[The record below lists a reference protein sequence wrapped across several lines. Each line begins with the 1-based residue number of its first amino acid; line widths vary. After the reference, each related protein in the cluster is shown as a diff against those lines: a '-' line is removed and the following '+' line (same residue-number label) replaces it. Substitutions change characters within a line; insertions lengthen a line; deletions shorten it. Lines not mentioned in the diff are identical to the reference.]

1 MRAEDGSLRRVQRS
15 QQEGAAAAPQTRRR
29 LGGPGRGRLALPGRP
44 PEGPWQGLSRRR
56 REREEGGPGSMSR
69 GGGKWWKGPDLGSGL
84 KAECGLMVGTWGR
97 RASST
102 PKAHGLDSTEG
113 ERKSTG
119 GLGWRFKRPL

>member
-1 MRAEDGSLRRVQRS
+1 M
-15 QQEGAAAAPQTRRR
+15 PQTWGSWAGQAGFAGEAPRRALAR
-29 LGGPGRGRLALPGRP
+29 SEQEAQGAGGGRP
-44 PEGPWQGLSRRR
+44 GLDVT
-56 REREEGGPGSMSR
+56 
-69 GGGKWWKGPDLGSGL
+69 GGKWWKGPDLGSGL